1 MNTKRIFSFALA
13 ALVLLISLSAKAQ
26 LKGVLK
32 DSVSQNG
39 IAFAN
44 VGVLRLPDSVFVR
57 GTASDEDGKF
67 SIGGLKSGE
76 YVFQVSCIGYA
87 NVSRKIE
94 VKGRTDLGTV
104 FMRPSSTTFEAIE
117 IVEKRPL
124 FSMEGEKTMYNVE
137 DDPSIQTGTATD
149 ALQNAPGVSVDADGN
164 ITLQGVNCVEI
175 WLNDEPSKIKSEGL
189 KTFLENLPANALQR
203 IEVITHPS
211 AKYATAG
218 ECGVINIV
226 TNTKIKKNHFL
237 SFGLRANSR
246 PSYSPHFSYVWAN
259 EKLSFSFYSN
269 LSINNNHTSSDTY
282 AYSLRPNA
290 QGGKDT
296 TYYEEITGESDNKR
310 VGGWFSLNFD
320 YTIDSTSNI
329 SAWAGVSPRWSRT
342 HNTGTLSRRDFDL
355 TDIYNST
362 YSTSFYQSERLDTS
376 FSAWGNL
383 NARYRKNFDKK
394 GHRLDV
400 SLSGHFSP
408 DKRYENYTRQ
418 YTPVSELYS
427 DLNKQYEVMDNGYDL
442 SLDSRYTRPYSKKG
456 EVSAGLNFDIDNE
469 HSYKDVWCF
478 DTLASAYSVMDSLR
492 TTYGGH
498 NTKTAGGY
506 LQWQH
511 RFGLFTVELGTR
523 AYLEN
528 SNYLMHNAYPKAD
541 NPMFYDQTDR
551 TFFRLRPSVHLSYRT
566 KSMHNFSFSYSYS
579 TSKPSLENLS
589 EFRRY
594 DEDSYS
600 TGNPALEPSYSHTM
614 RLNWSKFFMSAGFV
628 GIFANANW
636 SNNDINSPSAS
647 EYDPYLGK
655 WITYTKPY
663 NLGSSSSQSIMAM
676 MNLRLGAFTNLNINA
691 TLSHNDF
698 SIRYTDGNFYEDEN
712 LNLMLH
718 GRLWAKFLKNYQV
731 FLNGFIDSPTRTLFA
746 ESEAHY
752 SMSVGVSADLFDRK
766 LSLTLQVQDPF
777 NWNKSSS
784 SVYAP
789 DYVYYSSTV
798 RDSRFISFGITLR
811 FGKLELENKQAPQSG
826 GKSE

>member
-1 MNTKRIFSFALA
+1 MSSKKLFSFALA
-13 ALVLLISLSAKAQ
+13 AVLVLVSFSAKAQ
-26 LKGVLK
+26 LKGALK
-32 DSVSQNG
+32 DSVSGQS
-39 IAFAN
+39 IPFAN

-57 GTASDEDGKF
+57 GAASDEEGKF
-67 SIGGLKSGE
+67 SISGLKSGE
-76 YVFQVSCIGYA
+76 YIFQVSCINYA
-87 NVSRKIE
+87 NISRKIK
-94 VKGRTDLGTV
+94 VNGRTDLGTV
-104 FMRPSSTTFEAIE
+104 FMRPSSETLDVIE

-164 ITLQGVNCVEI
+164 ITLQGVSCVEI

-218 ECGVINIV
+218 DCGVINIV

-246 PSYSPHFSYVWAN
+246 PSYSPHLSYVWAN
-259 EKLSFSFYSN
+259 EKLSFGFYSN
-269 LSINNNHTSSDTY
+269 LSISNNHSTSDTY
-282 AYSLRPNA
+282 AYSLQPNA

-296 TYYEEITGESDNKR
+296 TYYESTTAEKDNKR
-310 VGGWFSLNFD
+310 VGGWFSLNLD

-329 SAWAGVSPRWSRT
+329 SAWAGVSPAWERNQT
-342 HNTGTLSRRDFDL
+342 KGTLTRRDFDL

-362 YSTSFYQSERLDTS
+362 FSTSFYESERFDTS

-383 NARYRKNFDKK
+383 NARYRKNFDKE

-408 DKRYENYTRQ
+408 DKSFENYTRQ
-418 YTPVSELYS
+418 YTPASELYA
-427 DLNKQYEVMDNGYDL
+427 DLNKQYEVMDNNYDF
-442 SLDSRYTRPYSKKG
+442 SIDSRYTRPYSKKG
-456 EVSAGLNFDIDNE
+456 EVSAGLNFDIENE
-469 HSYKDVWCF
+469 HSRKDVWSF
-478 DTLASAYSVMDSLR
+478 NSTASAYSIMDSLR
-492 TTYGGH
+492 TMSGSY
-498 NTKTAGGY
+498 NNKTFGGY
-506 LQWQH
+506 LNWQH
-511 RFGLFTVELGTR
+511 RFGLFTLELGTR

-528 SNYLMHNAYPKAD
+528 TSYLMQNAMQETE
-541 NPMFYDQTDR
+541 NPYFYDQSER
-551 TFFRLRPSVHLSYRT
+551 TFFRLRPSIHLSYRT

-579 TSKPSLENLS
+579 TSQPSLANLS

-600 TGNPALEPSYSHTM
+600 TGNPLLEPSYSHSM
-614 RLNWSKFFMSAGFV
+614 RLNWSKFFMSAGYV
-628 GIFANANW
+628 GIYASANW
-636 SNNDINSPSAS
+636 SNNDISSPSAT
-647 EYDPYLGK
+647 EYDQYLGR
-655 WITYTKPY
+655 WITYSKPY
-663 NLGSSSSQSIMAM
+663 NLGSSASQSIMAM
-676 MNLRLGAFTNLNINA
+676 LNLRLGAFTNLNVNA
-691 TLSHNDF
+691 TLSHDNF
-698 SIRYTDGNFYEDEN
+698 SIVYADGNYYEDEN
-712 LNLMLH
+712 LNLRLF
-718 GRLWAKFLKNYQV
+718 GRMWAKIYKNYQV
-731 FLNGFIDSPTRTLFA
+731 FLNGFIDSPSKTLFA
-746 ESEAHY
+746 KSEAYY
-752 SMSVGVSADLFDRK
+752 SMSVGVSADFFERK
-766 LSLTLQVQDPF
+766 LSVSLQVDDPF

-826 GKSE
+826 GQSE